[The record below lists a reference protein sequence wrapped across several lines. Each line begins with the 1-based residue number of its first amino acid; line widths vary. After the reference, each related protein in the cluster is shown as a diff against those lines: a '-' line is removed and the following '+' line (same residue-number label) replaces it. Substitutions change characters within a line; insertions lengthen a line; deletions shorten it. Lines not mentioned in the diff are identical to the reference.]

1 MSDFGGGG
9 EDDILVLVGGDDLD
23 HSNTVLDT
31 TSTILLPPPHH
42 HHPNPSSPSAAASQ
56 YDHDFSNIRQI
67 EHFLLDE
74 DDIIDMYPE
83 EEGEEDRLTASLGF
97 LSDILLDSPLPSHSS
112 SPDNPSPEID
122 FPYSN
127 HNSDSD
133 ARVDAKDVQQSPD
146 LIGHQ
151 DLLPPATISHPPQEE
166 KEGNEECQLNNNSDD
181 ADPTSKKRKRQL
193 RNRDAAVRSRERKK
207 MYIKDLE
214 IKSRYYEAECR
225 RLGMLLQCYLA
236 ENHALRLSLNTTTT
250 TQSFD
255 ASTTKQ
261 ESAVL
266 FLESLLLGSLLWFL
280 GIVALLCLP
289 RQLSNLGAAGAKRV
303 GCKILGSLAPREA
316 GTNVHGTLEFQSFMM
331 SKRCRGSRRKM
342 RCSFKLGLAGL
353 STVCFHGT
361 FCP

>member
-1 MSDFGGGG
+1 MMSDFGGGG
-9 EDDILVLVGGDDLD
+9 EDDILVLVGDDDLD
-23 HSNTVLDT
+23 HSNTMLDAT
-31 TSTILLPPPHH
+31 PPHHH
-42 HHPNPSSPSAAASQ
+42 HHPNPSSPAAAAQ

-67 EHFLLDE
+67 EQFLLNE
-74 DDIIDMYPE
+74 DDIIDMYPQ

-97 LSDILLDSPLPSHSS
+97 LSDIILDSPLPSDPS
-112 SPDNPSPEID
+112 SPDNPSPESD

-127 HNSDSD
+127 HNSNSDS
-133 ARVDAKDVQQSPD
+133 DAKDVQQPPN

-151 DLLPPATISHPPQEE
+151 ELLPPAAIPHPHQEE
-166 KEGNEECQLNNNSDD
+166 KEGSEAGQLNNNGDD
-181 ADPTSKKRKRQL
+181 ADPISKKRKRQL

-250 TQSFD
+250 TQAFD

-266 FLESLLLGSLLWFL
+266 ILESLLLGSLLWFL
-280 GIVALLCLP
+280 GIVALLTLP
-289 RQLSNLGAAGAKRV
+289 RQLSNLGAKKV
-303 GCKILGSLAPREA
+303 GCKIPGSLAPREA
-316 GTNVHGTLEFQSFMM
+316 GIKIHGTLEFKSFMM

-342 RCSFKLGLAGL
+342 RCSFKLGLAASFRGIL
-353 STVCFHGT
+353 SVTPCQFLA
-361 FCP
+361 FC